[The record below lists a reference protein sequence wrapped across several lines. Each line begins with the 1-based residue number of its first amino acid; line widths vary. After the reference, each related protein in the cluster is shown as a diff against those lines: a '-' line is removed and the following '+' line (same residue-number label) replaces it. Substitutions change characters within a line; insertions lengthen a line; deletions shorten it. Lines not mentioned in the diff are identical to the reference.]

1 MINFPLYSLI
11 ADVMQRLGI
20 QPITPEEIAADR
32 RTNFQGRRSTDGLGS
47 FLLDH
52 LILDAIGVCVVV
64 LLYALFHS

>member
-1 MINFPLYSLI
+1 MINFPLYSLV

-32 RTNFQGRRSTDGLGS
+32 RDHFQGRRKTAGLGS

-52 LILDAIGVCVVV
+52 LILDGIELCVVV
-64 LLYALFHS
+64 LLYALIHG